1 MMMMI
6 MMSNSSE
13 TIITQWSQW
22 PAEEQRSCPP
32 PVSRQPTFLVS
43 RISRIVRCW
52 ELYYTLYWECVPLK
66 ARVLTLCWV
75 FAGSLHTFRITRQL
89 CRIFPRPDI
98 RVRLFSKGFSYLI
111 EVCKK
116 SINNQLVIWLGE
128 WQNSCNKLI
137 TIELSWSYLDPVKI
151 LFCSLIVCANCAALL
166 LHSIKSSTLLLLSGV
181 QEFEKLQYHA
191 FTF

>member
-1 MMMMI
+1 MT
-6 MMSNSSE
+6 SRE
-13 TIITQWSQW
+13 
-22 PAEEQRSCPP
+22 AEKLPT
-32 PVSRQPTFLVS
+32 PVSSQPTFLVS

-52 ELYYTLYWECVPLK
+52 ELYYTVYWECVPLK
-66 ARVLTLCWV
+66 ARVLTLSWV

-89 CRIFPRPDI
+89 CRIFPDI

-137 TIELSWSYLDPVKI
+137 TIDLSWSYLDPVKI
-151 LFCSLIVCANCAALL
+151 LFCTLIVCANCAALL
-166 LHSIKSSTLLLLSGV
+166 LHSTKSSTLLLLSWW
-181 QEFEKLQYHA
+181 QEFEKPQYHA